1 MKSEYKGDILSVRTV
16 EDCIR
21 ATRKYTKGAFSR
33 VVKHPVQGDD
43 FPSKVLTEY
52 YEVYPDTEIGWD
64 MSAAVAWAWVWGD
77 VTRIDVRFYYDYR
90 ANQARVIVYGGETAL
105 RELAAGISGFKDAL
119 AAVGVPA
126 ASVEAT
132 ESVVVTEVGKNGQ
145 SAGKPARQP
154 ATRKRRATTGTKSTA
169 KKQARQVLDS
179 PDRVGARIISHP

>member
-33 VVKHPVQGDD
+33 VAKHPVQGDD

-52 YEVYPDTEIGWD
+52 YEVYPDTEVSWD

-105 RELAAGISGFKDAL
+105 RELVAGIPGFEDAL
-119 AAVGVPA
+119 AAVGVLP

-132 ESVVVTEVGKNGQ
+132 ESVIVTEVGKNGQ
-145 SAGKPARQP
+145 SAGKPA
-154 ATRKRRATTGTKSTA
+154 TRKRRSATGAKGTA
-169 KKQARQVLDS
+169 KKPARQVLDS